1 MDTLEKSKAPL
12 TEHREDA
19 VMEGS
24 TCEPDLVFMRS
35 VGGQVWEH
43 LDVHSE
49 FVPKMASISSDL
61 RYSPQPGII
70 LAWAVGCGRGKLFQ
84 FREYM
89 KRTVED
95 SPHMRVLLFSAN
107 VLYGTNLDMFS
118 GYPRIC
124 FLDTREYVFWIPENM
139 LIHIVFLSSS
149 QMVYK
154 KPILPDGRSQR
165 NPTCCIYRMDARQ
178 STRITSLFPNSYILC
193 SSSAP
198 ADDRVRV
205 FRKWFAPAYTVNN
218 LYIPLKREML
228 HDGLEAQIRG

>member
-1 MDTLEKSKAPL
+1 MDTSEKSKAPL

-24 TCEPDLVFMRS
+24 TCKPDLVFMRS

-70 LAWAVGCGRGKLFQ
+70 LAWAVGCGRGKSFQ

-89 KRTVED
+89 KRTLED

-107 VLYGTNLDMFS
+107 VLYGTNLAHELEQCGFNVGFYKNKEIDEYQENNMTVKIVDVYLGTEGEASSLQYMISLAKLKEKKVEKLFAVIAVKPVTVKAEETPA
-118 GYPRIC
+118 GMG
-124 FLDTREYVFWIPENM
+124 FL
-139 LIHIVFLSSS
+139 
-149 QMVYK
+149 
-154 KPILPDGRSQR
+154 
-165 NPTCCIYRMDARQ
+165 TCPKR
-178 STRITSLFPNSYILC
+178 C
-193 SSSAP
+193 SCGKGTQETQAI
-198 ADDRVRV
+198 AGKED
-205 FRKWFAPAYTVNN
+205 
-218 LYIPLKREML
+218 
-228 HDGLEAQIRG
+228 